1 MREIKYRGLSKGKW
15 VYGFYAHKPCGD
27 IEQHF
32 IIDWHINNAGCRP
45 DTYFNDNPVNPE
57 TVGQY
62 TGLKDKNGK
71 EIYEGD
77 ILSFEDTGEEGY
89 EYKEGFDYINQASV
103 IFNNAR
109 WELDNFGNNNSG
121 VIEEMNNCHE
131 DFISVFARCEVIGN
145 IHEMEVDR

>member
-1 MREIKYRGLSKGKW
+1 MREIKFRIWSSCWNLMIYLD
-15 VYGFYAHKPCGD
+15 GFKHINDRIIQIYYKDEDGD
-27 IEQHF
+27 ISSSVVSLKDAIVE
-32 IIDWHINNAGCRP
+32 
-45 DTYFNDNPVNPE
+45 
-57 TVGQY
+57 QY

-145 IHEMEVDR
+145 IHQNPELLEVI

>member
-1 MREIKYRGLSKGKW
+1 MREIKYRGLSKCKW

-45 DTYFNDNPVNPE
+45 DTYFYDNPVNPE

-77 ILSFEDTGEEGY
+77 ILDKQSYWGWYVKFEEGAFR
-89 EYKEGFDYINQASV
+89 KVPLSLVQRIN
-103 IFNNAR
+103 
-109 WELDNFGNNNSG
+109 WEHRVATQYDSK
-121 VIEEMNNCHE
+121 
-131 DFISVFARCEVIGN
+131 DWEVIGN
-145 IHEMEVDR
+145 IHENKELLEVI